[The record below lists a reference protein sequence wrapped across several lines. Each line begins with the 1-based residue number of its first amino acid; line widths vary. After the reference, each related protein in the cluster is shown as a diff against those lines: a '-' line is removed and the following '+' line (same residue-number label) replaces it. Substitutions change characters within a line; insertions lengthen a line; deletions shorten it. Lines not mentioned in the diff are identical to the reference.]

1 MNGIGNLI
9 ENHVETLFLIFVS
22 IIVLVFQS
30 IVFVRIVRD
39 WFKNKD
45 IEKLKEDKQYIKKLT
60 IVYIGIMVIGA
71 ITNLPLF
78 GFILLGFMSNTIILT
93 SLKIELSDTK
103 SNQLRTVKNSNF
115 MLWFVINAMHLVLFF
130 IEEIKLIKS
139 I

>member
-1 MNGIGNLI
+1 
-9 ENHVETLFLIFVS
+9 
-22 IIVLVFQS
+22 
-30 IVFVRIVRD
+30 
-39 WFKNKD
+39 
-45 IEKLKEDKQYIKKLT
+45 

-103 SNQLRTVKNSNF
+103 SNQLKTVKNSNF

-130 IEEIKLIKS
+130 IEGIKLIKS

>member
-1 MNGIGNLI
+1 MSSIGNLI

-22 IIVLVFQS
+22 IIVLIFQS

-45 IEKLKEDKQYIKKLT
+45 IEKLKEDNQYIKKLT

-93 SLKIELSDTK
+93 SLKIELSNTR
-103 SNQLRTVKNSNF
+103 SNQLKTVKNSNF
-115 MLWFVINAMHLVLFF
+115 MLWFVINAIHLVLFF

>member
-1 MNGIGNLI
+1 MNDIGNLI

-39 WFKNKD
+39 RFKSKD

-71 ITNLPLF
+71 ITKLPLF

-103 SNQLRTVKNSNF
+103 SNQLKTVKNSNF
-115 MLWFVINAMHLVLFF
+115 ILWFVINAMHLVLFF

>member
-1 MNGIGNLI
+1 MSSIGNLI

-22 IIVLVFQS
+22 IIVLIFQS

-60 IVYIGIMVIGA
+60 IIYIGIMVIGA

-78 GFILLGFMSNTIILT
+78 GFILLGFMSNTIVLT
-93 SLKIELSDTK
+93 SLKIELSNTK
-103 SNQLRTVKNSNF
+103 SNQLNTVKNSNF
-115 MLWFVINAMHLVLFF
+115 MLWFVINAIHLVLFF

>member
-1 MNGIGNLI
+1 MFELSLGKL
-9 ENHVETLFLIFVS
+9 EPYFLLLVS
-22 IIVLVFQS
+22 IVVLVFQS
-30 IVFVRIVRD
+30 IVFVRVVRD
-39 WFKNKD
+39 WFKNKN

-60 IVYIGIMVIGA
+60 IVYIGIMVIGI

-103 SNQLRTVKNSNF
+103 SNQLKTVKNSNF